1 MKLKI
6 LAALALA
13 GLMLLLS
20 SCGSSQVEWDI
31 GIPTN
36 ISSSMEPAP

>member
-20 SCGSSQVEWDI
+20 SCGTSRWDT
-31 GIPTN
+31 GV
-36 ISSSMEPAP
+36 SAPVFTSTESIARI